1 MKFALRIFGLLFVDI
16 GIIQDYNEIG
26 IYVHITQ
33 DEKKAR
39 ELHETIP
46 DGAACLP
53 AFLGNGLF
61 PSVRFLHFAHC
72 GG

>member
-1 MKFALRIFGLLFVDI
+1 MKFVLRIFGLLYVDS
-16 GIIQDYNEIG
+16 GIIQSYNEID
-26 IYVHITQ
+26 IYAHITL

-39 ELHETIP
+39 ELHEMIP

-61 PSVRFLHFAHC
+61 PGVRFLHFAHC